1 MLYGYNSFTHCLPLQ
16 TINPR
21 DYHSETPTIKDSLHV
36 KGRNTPGTNLT
47 VKTHEGHSIPL
58 GEIVRDNDDKHK
70 QYYWNSSN
78 YSEYVVPKDKN
89 IMVRY
94 IIKLGDGTKFYT
106 RKDLYMKDGED
117 EMENESDAIDLD
129 E

>member
-1 MLYGYNSFTHCLPLQ
+1 MSNCLPLQ

-36 KGRNTPGTNLT
+36 KGRNTPNTNLT

-58 GEIVRDNDDKHK
+58 GSIEKDQDDMK
-70 QYYWNSSN
+70 YYWSSN
-78 YSEYVVPKDKN
+78 YSEYVVPKDEN

-94 IIKLGDGTKFYT
+94 IIKIGDGTKFYT
-106 RKDLYMKDGED
+106 RKDLYMKDGEE
-117 EMENESDAIDLD
+117 EMENESNDINLD
-129 E
+129 DEAYG